1 MLIAIAVSSAALWL
15 AFRVERLALK
25 LASAVLMGFAV
36 SAMHFTGIA
45 ALTCGPARN
54 VGLITP
60 GLSTTTLAAGVAG
73 TSGIILLIGLGLAIA
88 DRRAKRRAWANLIA
102 QESKRRIDAL
112 LRNTADLIAV
122 VNPSWIVTYMSRPA
136 DGPAGLT
143 APAPGMDFLPIFAP
157 SARRLAFA
165 LIDSALNDPGKPI
178 RAELPGMAEATEKW
192 FEVTLN
198 DQSSDKA
205 IQGVIVNL
213 RDITEQK
220 RAKEQTEKAL
230 EQAQE
235 ATRIAREQTLALER
249 AHQQTREA
257 EEQARLLARHDALTG
272 LPNRRVFTA
281 ELQSALC
288 IAQSGS
294 AAYSVL
300 LIDVDEFKKI
310 NDLQGHQAGDLVLC
324 EVARRLEAA
333 MRKHDTVARL
343 GGDEFAIIAA
353 AELDP
358 QEHLEAAESLATR
371 LLETIR
377 QPIHLANGKLQ
388 IGASIGIAYCRADA
402 VDVGSLLH
410 AADVAMYR
418 AKKEGRCTF
427 RFFDQSMD
435 DELRAQELIENDLIE
450 AINTQKIH
458 PHYQPLVDLGQNRIR
473 GFEAL
478 ARWEH
483 PERGFIPPDVFIPL
497 VEQLGLMT
505 ELTVSIL
512 RQACRDAKSW
522 PDYIRISVNFSP
534 SEMKDL
540 TLPNRILAILA
551 QEGVAP
557 TRLEVEITE
566 SALVSDMDAAKEI
579 LATLQG
585 YGITIC
591 LDDFGTGYSSL
602 YHLRELKFDKLKID
616 RSFIQAMHQNPETEM
631 IVDAILG
638 LTHNMNL
645 PTVAEGIENLALQ
658 ELLISKGCEFGQGY
672 HFGKAMSGDSVLDF
686 LKKEA
691 GLPGTVVNLKLAGR
705 FPRN

>member
-1 MLIAIAVSSAALWL
+1 
-15 AFRVERLALK
+15 
-25 LASAVLMGFAV
+25 
-36 SAMHFTGIA
+36 
-45 ALTCGPARN
+45 
-54 VGLITP
+54 
-60 GLSTTTLAAGVAG
+60 
-73 TSGIILLIGLGLAIA
+73 
-88 DRRAKRRAWANLIA
+88 
-102 QESKRRIDAL
+102 
-112 LRNTADLIAV
+112 
-122 VNPSWIVTYMSRPA
+122 
-136 DGPAGLT
+136 
-143 APAPGMDFLPIFAP
+143 
-157 SARRLAFA
+157 
-165 LIDSALNDPGKPI
+165 
-178 RAELPGMAEATEKW
+178 
-192 FEVTLN
+192 
-198 DQSSDKA
+198 
-205 IQGVIVNL
+205 
-213 RDITEQK
+213 
-220 RAKEQTEKAL
+220 
-230 EQAQE
+230 
-235 ATRIAREQTLALER
+235 
-249 AHQQTREA
+249 
-257 EEQARLLARHDALTG
+257 
-272 LPNRRVFTA
+272 
-281 ELQSALC
+281 
-288 IAQSGS
+288 
-294 AAYSVL
+294 
-300 LIDVDEFKKI
+300 
-310 NDLQGHQAGDLVLC
+310 
-324 EVARRLEAA
+324 
-333 MRKHDTVARL
+333 
-343 GGDEFAIIAA
+343 
-353 AELDP
+353 
-358 QEHLEAAESLATR
+358 
-371 LLETIR
+371 
-377 QPIHLANGKLQ
+377 
-388 IGASIGIAYCRADA
+388 
-402 VDVGSLLH
+402 
-410 AADVAMYR
+410 
-418 AKKEGRCTF
+418 
-427 RFFDQSMD
+427 MD

-522 PDYIRISVNFSP
+522 PEYIRISVNFSP

-705 FPRN
+705 FPEKLIF